1 MITSPNAIGGF
12 PRMDSLVTPIIPLD
26 LLPGN
31 PDTVPVL
38 SEVEG
43 DCIRRWI

>member
-26 LLPGN
+26 LPGN

-38 SEVEG
+38 
-43 DCIRRWI
+43 